1 MEEKEM
7 INAAIKIRQGCM
19 NRQYTC
25 DCPLF
30 NEKRGECSLVLDRP
44 RDWKLPE
51 QESIWHNYLYEK
63 PKESGFYLTA
73 DVSGSIHEKFY
84 DANRRA
90 FLYYYPFT
98 TRENFTVRTID
109 TVMYWREMI
118 KYGE

>member
-7 INAAIKIRQGCM
+7 INAAIKIRQGCR
-19 NRQYTC
+19 NRKNTC

-51 QESIWHNYLYEK
+51 QEDIWHDYMYEK
-63 PKESGFYLTA
+63 PKKSGFYLTA

-84 DANRRA
+84 DANIKE
-90 FLYYYPFT
+90 FVYYPYT
-98 TRENFTVRTID
+98 TKENLTVHVVD
-109 TVMYWREMI
+109 TVVRWREMI
-118 KYGE
+118 RYGE